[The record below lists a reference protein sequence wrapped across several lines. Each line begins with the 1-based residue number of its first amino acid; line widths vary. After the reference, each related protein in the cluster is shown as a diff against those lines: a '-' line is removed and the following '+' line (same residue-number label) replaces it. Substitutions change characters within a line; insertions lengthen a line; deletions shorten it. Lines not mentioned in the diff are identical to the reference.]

1 VIGHSVRV
9 QWKWKE
15 SKALGTVS
23 ALLTGFAAT
32 LLYNV
37 IVGIIVFILVAAGG
51 CLGWY
56 RQTHRADLDQRARDR
71 RCSRR

>member
-1 VIGHSVRV
+1 M

-15 SKALGTVS
+15 SKALGAVV
-23 ALLTGFAAT
+23 ALLAGFVAT
-32 LLYNV
+32 VLYNV

-56 RQTHRADLDQRARDR
+56 RQTHRAELDQRARDR
-71 RCSRR
+71 PFPET